1 MITKQKNTT
10 KPLLKIIGV
19 SEKPHASSNIEYD
32 DVEVIHNYIPNSS
45 TNETIERFTK
55 GLRSGGAAIS
65 ITGPYGSG
73 KSTFGVMLNHLAGRA
88 DDACF
93 IQALKRIDDTYKDIA
108 CDIVESRTGAG
119 MHKTGM
125 IRCVVTARSEPVE
138 ITILRAI
145 TNGVELYFGAD
156 YDGEDFAYAGT
167 LRRLSK
173 TAKVP
178 DAGSIMDVVTSLSN
192 VAPVLLMIDEFGKNI
207 EYFADG
213 GSDGDLFLLQELA
226 EMSGKSRKIPLYII
240 TMQHMAFGEYVAGSL
255 AGRMK
260 EWSKIQG
267 RFDDIHF
274 SNSLEH
280 TRAVLVSSL
289 RPSGRSMRHIMEW
302 AKQQSKSVT
311 RIAGVNM
318 DVELVASC
326 YPLHPLAVEALPE
339 LCSRYGQNE
348 RTLLSFVSDGGPGTI
363 SRFIDDSTWNDN
375 DLLPTM
381 GIDTL
386 YDYFIS
392 GSNTVRVGGVMSS
405 RLVEIDTIIRD
416 IQGLEGTNLTALKA
430 IGVLNLI
437 GRSGRLRASVGML
450 RCLVGP
456 SVEQDLVYLKKKS
469 IITYRQH
476 ADEYRIWHGT
486 DVNIAAKLDA
496 WRKAKGEMSFPDI
509 MKSAMTPEPVVSARH
524 GLETGTVR
532 IFQCFFDTKNMIIGN
547 EYDGAIIYGYYGT
560 DIPEC
565 DDLVVVSKCSD
576 ISSLQA
582 AAVEVYALRN
592 VQQDDDV
599 SNDLVARNEI
609 GERLAAAEIAL
620 MAEFGR
626 AYSPD
631 AKWTYLK
638 NAKPYHVH
646 GTASSAASD
655 ACSKWYDSTPVI
667 RNEMINRNDLTAQG
681 STARNRL
688 MAAIIERQDIAKL
701 WSDNWSPERA
711 VHDAMILE
719 HGIHKRAKPKSNS
732 TLHKPW
738 FEALRALQ
746 RTRSAVELEEIY
758 RIWKAQPFG
767 MKNGTM
773 PILALLI
780 MVSNREQ
787 MAIYEHGTFVPRLS
801 SSLAER
807 MTKNPAHFRLK
818 WFKKTRSVKS
828 LVRQTASKLELD
840 SNANMLDIVGYLVGV
855 VRTLPTYTRL
865 TKQLTAKTLA
875 IRDAVQN
882 AIEPDTLLFETV
894 PHAFGMRLLDS
905 SMTKGRIASFTDNLK
920 ECVDELQGAYDTTL
934 EEMIRILFS
943 ETGTANRAGVAKTAS
958 ELLPHVS
965 DQFMKVFLGAVSVSV
980 PDEKSWKE
988 YVGLTLTDKPP
999 ADWSD
1004 DDVIMCKNKIMEI
1017 STAFKRLAALKFS
1030 KISGNLAKPSVMV
1043 TITHP
1048 DGQEEHIFRA
1058 TDDPHLSK
1066 LIKDA
1071 TPS

>member
-1 MITKQKNTT
+1 MITKQKNNT
-10 KPLLKIIGV
+10 KPLSKIIHV

-32 DVEVIHNYIPNSS
+32 DAEVIHNYIPNSN
-45 TNETIERFTK
+45 TNEAIERFTK
-55 GLRSGGAAIS
+55 GLRSGGIAIS

-93 IQALKRIDDTYKDIA
+93 IQALKRIDDAYKDIA

-119 MHKTGM
+119 IHKTGM
-125 IRCVVTARSEPVE
+125 IRCVVTARPEPVE
-138 ITILRAI
+138 NTILRAI
-145 TNGVELYFGAD
+145 THGVESYFGAD
-156 YDGEDFAYAGT
+156 YSGADFAYAGT
-167 LRRLSK
+167 LRRLVKS
-173 TAKVP
+173 ARVP
-178 DAGSIMDVVTSLSN
+178 DAGSIIDVVASLSN
-192 VAPVLLMIDEFGKNI
+192 VAPVLIMIDEFGKNI

-213 GSDGDLFLLQELA
+213 GIDGDLFLLQEMA

-240 TMQHMAFGEYVAGSL
+240 TMQHMAFGEYVAGSM

-267 RFDDIHF
+267 RFEDIHF

-289 RPSGRSMRHIMEW
+289 RPSGRSMRHVMEW
-302 AKQQSKSVT
+302 AKRQSESVT
-311 RIAGVNM
+311 HIAGVNM
-318 DVELVASC
+318 DVEIVASC

-348 RTLLSFVSDGGPGTI
+348 RTLLSFVSDGRPGTVL
-363 SRFIDDSTWNDN
+363 RFIDDSAWRDD

-392 GSNTVRVGGVMSS
+392 GTNTTRVGGVMFS

-416 IQGLEGTNLTALKA
+416 IQGLEGTKLTALKA

-456 SVEQDLVYLKKKS
+456 SVEQDLAYLKKKS

-486 DVNIAAKLDA
+486 DVNIAVKLDA
-496 WRKAKGEMSFPDI
+496 WRRAKDKMSFPDI
-509 MKSAMTPEPVVSARH
+509 MKSAMMPEPVVAARH

-532 IFQCFFDTKNMIIGN
+532 IFQCLFDTKNMIIGG
-547 EYDGAIIYGYYGT
+547 EYDGTIVYGYYDT
-560 DIPEC
+560 DIPES
-565 DDLVVVSKCSD
+565 DDLVVVSKCND
-576 ISSLQA
+576 IFSLQA
-582 AAVEVYALRN
+582 AAVEVHALRN

-599 SNDLVARNEI
+599 SNDPVSRNEI
-609 GERLAAAEIAL
+609 GERLAAAEVTL

-626 AYSPD
+626 AYGSGTE
-631 AKWTYLK
+631 WTYRK
-638 NAKPYHVH
+638 NARTYSMS
-646 GTASSAASD
+646 GTASSVASD
-655 ACSKWYDSTPVI
+655 ACSEWYDSTPVI
-667 RNEMINRNDLTAQG
+667 RNEMINRNDLTSQG
-681 STARNRL
+681 ATARNRL
-688 MAAIIERQDIAKL
+688 MAAIIEQKDIAKL

-711 VHDAMILE
+711 VYDVMIRE
-719 HGIHKRAKPKSNS
+719 HGIHKGVKPKSNS

-738 FEALRALQ
+738 FEALRTLQ
-746 RTRSAVELEEIY
+746 RTKSAVELEEIY
-758 RIWKAQPFG
+758 RIWKTQPFG

-780 MVSNREQ
+780 MVLNREQ

-818 WFKKTRSVKS
+818 WFKKTRSVKA
-828 LVRQTASKLELD
+828 LVRQTASKLEMG

-855 VRTLPTYTRL
+855 VRTLPTYTRR

-894 PHAFGMRLLDS
+894 PHALGMRLLDS
-905 SMTKGRIASFTDNLK
+905 SMTKSRITSFADNLK
-920 ECVDELQGAYDTTL
+920 KCVDELQGAYDTVL
-934 EEMIRILFS
+934 DEMTQILFS
-943 ETGTANRAGVAKTAS
+943 ETGTANRAGVAKTALD
-958 ELLPHVS
+958 LLPHVS
-965 DQFMKVFLGAVSVSV
+965 DQFMKIFLGAVSARI

-1004 DDVIMCKNKIMEI
+1004 DDVIMCKNKIVEI
-1017 STAFKRLAALKFS
+1017 SAAFKRLAALKFS

-1058 TDDPHLSK
+1058 VDDLQLSK